1 MPDSLTTR
9 TTRAAGWRLGGAVV
23 GALSQFAVG
32 VLLARLLTPA
42 DFGVVALAYVVLG
55 PARPLCD
62 VSIGD
67 AIVQRQELTNRR
79 VRAAAF
85 MATRLGRTVCPD
97 SGPESSD
104 WPGAMTRARD

>member
-55 PARPLCD
+55 LARPLCD
-62 VSIGD
+62 VSIG

-85 MATRLGRTVCPD
+85 MATRLGRTVVQTLGQ
-97 SGPESSD
+97 S
-104 WPGAMTRARD
+104 RAIGQEP